1 MAIKRRA
8 HLLAELRDYG
18 RPVTTQLAA
27 QLMTDSTWPTTGRN
41 TVRKDLRELTR
52 NGLLTAADVD
62 GRRTY
67 SLNSTPLGDQ

>member
-67 SLNSTPLGDQ
+67 SLNSTLLGDQ

>member
-1 MAIKRRA
+1 MAIKRLA

-67 SLNSTPLGDQ
+67 SLNSTLLGDQ